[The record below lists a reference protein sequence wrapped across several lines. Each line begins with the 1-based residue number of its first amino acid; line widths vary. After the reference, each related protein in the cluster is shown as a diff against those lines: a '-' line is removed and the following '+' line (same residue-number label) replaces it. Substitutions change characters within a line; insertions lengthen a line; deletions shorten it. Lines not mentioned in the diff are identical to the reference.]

1 VSAKPAGGDTPLAW
15 ALAAPALSII
25 ALVTLFPVAWTA
37 WESLHL
43 DDLRMPWLGRRFV
56 GLDNYAAAFTDRRL
70 WDAARH
76 TASFVALSVSIE
88 LIAGL
93 AIAIALDRLTR
104 FAGIVRT
111 AVLLPWAVPTVV
123 GALIW
128 RFMFESP
135 NGLAASVT
143 TRLAG
148 TAPVWLADPV
158 AAWIPLILAD
168 AWKTTPFV
176 ALLLLAA
183 LQNID
188 RTWREAA
195 ALDGAGEWQQFVHV
209 TLPLLRPTLLVA
221 LMFRSLDA
229 LRVFDV
235 VYVLTGGGP
244 GTSTEPIAFYAFTT
258 LLRTLRFGYGS
269 ALSMLLFAAAFVAA
283 LIAIRMIDGSEQ
295 PREAR

>member
-1 VSAKPAGGDTPLAW
+1 VSAKRAGADAPLAW
-15 ALAAPALSII
+15 SLAAPALSII
-25 ALVTLFPVAWTA
+25 ALVTLFPIAWTA

-56 GLDNYAAAFTDRRL
+56 GVDNYAAALIDRRL
-70 WDAARH
+70 WDAALH
-76 TASFVALSVSIE
+76 TASFVAISVTIE

-93 AIAIALDRLTR
+93 GIALALDRITR
-104 FAGIVRT
+104 FTGILRT
-111 AVLLPWAVPTVV
+111 VVLLPWAVPTVV
-123 GALIW
+123 GALVW

-143 TRLAG
+143 TRLGG
-148 TAPVWLADPV
+148 TPPVWLADPV
-158 AAWIPLILAD
+158 AAWIPVILAD

-195 ALDGAGEWQQFVHV
+195 ALDGASEWQQFVHV
-209 TLPLLRPTLLVA
+209 TLPLLRPALLVA

-269 ALSMLLFAAAFVAA
+269 ALSMLLFAAAFAA
-283 LIAIRMIDGSEQ
+283 TVIAIRVMDGSERPQ
-295 PREAR
+295 EAR